1 MSYRVFLSHAWAD
14 RWLAEQIAGRIERCG
29 AAVFLDVFDIKKGD
43 DIEDRIFEAIRNVEE
58 LLVLLTPWAVDR
70 NWLWVEIG
78 AARML
83 DRRIVPVLYQTS
95 LESLDARGGPTFLR
109 AKNMVDIND
118 LDAYLDELTRRVQPD
133 AET

>member
-58 LLVLLTPWAVDR
+58 LLVLLTPW
-70 NWLWVEIG
+70 LWTEIG
-78 AARML
+78 FGWKSGQR
-83 DRRIVPVLYQTS
+83 
-95 LESLDARGGPTFLR
+95 
-109 AKNMVDIND
+109 
-118 LDAYLDELTRRVQPD
+118 AYLIGVLCLFYIKRLWKAWMREAVRPS
-133 AET
+133 